1 MKSKVYNWGILAP
14 GRIARRFAG
23 ELQQLDNACI
33 YAVGSS
39 DLSRAKAFA
48 DDFGAKH
55 FYGSYKELVSDPN
68 VDIIYIASPH
78 SHHAE
83 HALLCMR
90 NKKHVLCEKA
100 FALNLS
106 EVEKMVDCA
115 KENNV
120 FLMEAFF
127 TPHQPS
133 YRKAKQIINS
143 GELGKLKYIHS
154 WFGFNKSPYDVSQRL
169 FNPELGGGA
178 LLDIGLYP
186 VFDALFFLGEP
197 KHITTNAE
205 LAETG
210 IDQSIT
216 IRLDYNDGLS
226 VAIFASFFA
235 TSGVG
240 TDLFC
245 EKGIVGLRRTSSVD
259 QWLDIDCPRVNVER
273 LNWSPTGCGLKL
285 EAMEAMRCLDEGL
298 LQSPVMPHSK
308 SLLLMKTLDE
318 IRRKAGIVYKGRD

>member
-1 MKSKVYNWGILAP
+1 
-14 GRIARRFAG
+14 
-23 ELQQLDNACI
+23 
-33 YAVGSS
+33 
-39 DLSRAKAFA
+39 
-48 DDFGAKH
+48 
-55 FYGSYKELVSDPN
+55 
-68 VDIIYIASPH
+68 
-78 SHHAE
+78 
-83 HALLCMR
+83 
-90 NKKHVLCEKA
+90 
-100 FALNLS
+100 
-106 EVEKMVDCA
+106 
-115 KENNV
+115 
-120 FLMEAFF
+120 
-127 TPHQPS
+127 
-133 YRKAKQIINS
+133 
-143 GELGKLKYIHS
+143 
-154 WFGFNKSPYDVSQRL
+154 
-169 FNPELGGGA
+169 
-178 LLDIGLYP
+178 
-186 VFDALFFLGEP
+186 
-197 KHITTNAE
+197 
-205 LAETG
+205 AETG

>member
-1 MKSKVYNWGILAP
+1 MKNKVYNWGILAP

-23 ELQQLDNACI
+23 ELQQLDNACV

-39 DLSRAKAFA
+39 DLFRAKAFA
-48 DDFGAKH
+48 DDFGAEH
-55 FYGSYKELVSDPN
+55 FYGSYEELVSDPN
-68 VDIIYIASPH
+68 VDIVYIASPH

-83 HALLCMR
+83 HAILCL
-90 NKKHVLCEKA
+90 NHKKHVLCEKA

-106 EVEKMVDCA
+106 EVEKMVGCA
-115 KENNV
+115 KQNNV

-133 YRKAKQIINS
+133 YHKAKQILDS
-143 GELGKLKYIHS
+143 GVLGKLKYIHS
-154 WFGFNKSPYDVSQRL
+154 WFGFNKSPYDISQRL

-186 VFDALFFLGEP
+186 VFDALYFLGEP
-197 KHITTNAE
+197 EQITADVE

-210 IDQSIT
+210 VDQT
-216 IRLDYNDGLS
+216 VAIRFDYPNGLS

-245 EKGIVGLRRTSSVD
+245 EKGIVGMRRTSSVD
-259 QWLDIDCPRVNVER
+259 QWLDINCPGTEVER
-273 LNWSPTGCGLKL
+273 LDFSPSGCGLKL

-298 LQSPVMPHSK
+298 LQSPVMPHSQ

-318 IRRKAGIVYKGRD
+318 IRKKAGIVYTGRD

>member
-1 MKSKVYNWGILAP
+1 MKNKVYNWGILAP

-23 ELQQLDNACI
+23 ELQQLDNARI

-48 DDFGAKH
+48 DDFGAEH
-55 FYGSYKELVSDPN
+55 FYGSYEELVSDPN
-68 VDIIYIASPH
+68 VDIVYIASPH

-83 HALLCMR
+83 HALLCL
-90 NKKHVLCEKA
+90 NHKKHVLCEKA

-106 EVEKMVDCA
+106 EVEKMVGCA
-115 KENNV
+115 KQNNV

-133 YRKAKQIINS
+133 YHKAKQIIDS
-143 GELGKLKYIHS
+143 GTLGKLKYVHS

-186 VFDALFFLGEP
+186 VFDALYFLGEP
-197 KHITTNAE
+197 EQITANAE

-210 IDQSIT
+210 VDQTVSI
-216 IRLDYNDGLS
+216 RFDYPNGLS

-245 EKGIVGLRRTSSVD
+245 EKGIVGMRRTSSVD
-259 QWLDIDCPRVNVER
+259 QWLNINCPGNEVER
-273 LNWSPTGCGLKL
+273 LDFSPSGCGLKL
-285 EAMEAMRCLDEGL
+285 EAIEAMRCLDGGL
-298 LQSPVMPHSK
+298 LQSPVMPHSQ

-318 IRRKAGIVYKGRD
+318 IRKKAGIVYTGRD